1 MDTQTP
7 VITEGTARHV
17 LWHYGS
23 EGGLQ
28 PGSFTQRLM
37 EAVDAADIVHAEL
50 LRLGFPELVTAMLA
64 AKNDLDGISR
74 LQQIAGGLRCIRCGD
89 VDGPFG
95 GSPQQPLCEPCLK
108 VSA

>member
-1 MDTQTP
+1 MSTQT
-7 VITEGTARHV
+7 ITEDTARHV

-28 PGSFTQRLM
+28 PGNGTQRLM
-37 EAVDAADIVHAEL
+37 EAIDAADMVNVER

-74 LQQIAGGLRCIRCGD
+74 LQQIAG
-89 VDGPFG
+89 
-95 GSPQQPLCEPCLK
+95 
-108 VSA
+108 AA